1 MEHTNIEQ
9 MLTLLGTDNL
19 PEDATTMGK
28 QSCWIAPV
36 IMSDEGYPVVVQD
49 GKHEGE
55 DIYDLVSDYGK
66 SLTTISDM
74 VILYTVGWASPVGD
88 GEDDDVAPS
97 KHPKRVRVALIA
109 LAMKDGRFGSAVRLG
124 DDTELMID
132 TSGEGMMKDFTMST
146 LFA

>member
-19 PEDATTMGK
+19 PKDATNIGK

-36 IMSDEGYPVVVQD
+36 IMTDEGHPVVVQD

-55 DIYDLVSDYGK
+55 DIYDLVAGYGK
-66 SLTTISDM
+66 SLSAISDM
-74 VILYTVGWASPVGD
+74 VILYTVGWASPVVD
-88 GEDDDVAPS
+88 GEEDVPPS
-97 KHPKRVRVALIA
+97 QHPKRVRVALIA
-109 LAMKDGRFGSAVRLG
+109 LATKDGQFGSAVRLG

-132 TSGEGMMKDFTMST
+132 TSGHGMMRDFAMST